1 MRRTD
6 ADYLHNTIEQAKLTI
21 TTVDKLVDSA
31 LMVAGGDPEKA
42 LAFVR
47 RYDGRIEGF
56 MVEVCERLIS
66 LINDRRGIDS

>member
-6 ADYLHNTIEQAKLTI
+6 ADYLHNTIEQDKLTI

-47 RYDGRIEGF
+47 RYDGYNEGF
-56 MVEVCERLIS
+56 MVEVCERLIG
-66 LINDRRGIDS
+66 LINDRRE